1 MRKMLICCFIFMVLL
16 CITFKVKN
24 NKLNCEYKVD
34 YDDIKIVNTISFN
47 FKDNTYKQIDK
58 MTFDSESSASSYFND
73 LSDYI
78 DLYNLSLVGKSIISE
93 IDENIDSDTNRKE
106 MKEKYESYH
115 YTCR

>member
-1 MRKMLICCFIFMVLL
+1 MVLL

-58 MTFDSESSASSYFND
+58 MTFDNESSAASYFND

>member
-47 FKDNTYKQIDK
+47 
-58 MTFDSESSASSYFND
+58 
-73 LSDYI
+73 
-78 DLYNLSLVGKSIISE
+78 
-93 IDENIDSDTNRKE
+93 
-106 MKEKYESYH
+106 
-115 YTCR
+115 